1 MIEIEEQEIIKNL
14 FDKNKAL
21 NLLKLCLQDDGY
33 FYYFYDKIDT
43 FSTYND
49 KLFEQFFKGNYD
61 YCKPYTFLV
70 DINQRYNY
78 ELLLRKIEDFQ
89 SIICEWYKD
98 ESKHPLIKGLWEKKL
113 CIGLLKNKTY
123 EELDEIFNEII
134 DKNSIYITNKEEIK
148 IELKNLINDSPE
160 TEASNIAIY
169 LKKNFEDFYSLIE
182 ISQNY
187 KDRIEKSKT
196 DEDKT
201 IQDKLEDF
209 IKKIIKDILPNIQD
223 KIPKALSEKLKN
235 NEGFANLFAKHIGK
249 NISGNDYF
257 NNDIINYKTISNLVY
272 KFRNGIEI
280 LRGLRDYYGNPLF
293 IIPQAAMLFLNLCT
307 SIKSFY
313 QSLVDYKQKKTKFT
327 NRLAQIHQ
335 NFEEHKREIRK
346 IDLQHPDM
354 AIEIIID
361 IGIKINGDKN
371 DVIQL
376 MIEIENEI
384 ENAKKKKKSSGKK
397 IAGGVLG
404 FLSSV
409 LGFAV
414 TGGGIAVL
422 YIAFAGVSSILIGI
436 NSADVVVQKK
446 AIKNYINLLK
456 QANDQYTEIQNEL
469 NNLKNLYENANIGYI
484 PVNL

>member
-1 MIEIEEQEIIKNL
+1 MLEELESIKNL

-21 NLLKLCLQDDGY
+21 NLLKLCLKDDGY
-33 FYYFYDKIDT
+33 FNYFYDKIDT
-43 FSTYND
+43 FD
-49 KLFEQFFKGNYD
+49 DQMFEQFFKGNYD
-61 YCKPYTFLV
+61 YCKKEIDLI
-70 DINQRYNY
+70 DINQQYYY

-89 SIICEWYKD
+89 SIICEWYED

-123 EELDEIFNEII
+123 EELDEILNEII
-134 DKNSIYITNKEEIK
+134 DKNSIDITNKEKIK

-160 TEASNIAIY
+160 TEASNMAIY

-182 ISQNY
+182 ISKNY
-187 KDRIEKSKT
+187 QDRIEKSKT

-201 IQDKLEDF
+201 CQDKLEDF
-209 IKKIIKDILPNIQD
+209 IQKIIKNILPYIKD
-223 KIPKALSEKLKN
+223 KIPKALSEKLN
-235 NEGFANLFAKHIGK
+235 TNEGLANLFAKHIGK
-249 NISGNDYF
+249 NISGNDIF

-272 KFRNGIEI
+272 KFKNGINI
-280 LRGLRDYYGNPLF
+280 YKSLRYYYGNSLF
-293 IIPQAAMLFLNLCT
+293 IISKAAMLFLNLCT

-313 QSLVDYKQKKTKFT
+313 ESLVDYKQKKTKFT
-327 NRLAQIHQ
+327 NRLAQIHH
-335 NFEEHKREIRK
+335 NFEGHKREIRQ
-346 IDLQHPDM
+346 IDLQQPDM

-361 IGIKINGDKN
+361 IGKKINDDKN

-376 MIEIENEI
+376 MVEIENEI

-397 IAGGVLG
+397 IATGVVG

-409 LGFAV
+409 LGFVV

-422 YIAFAGVSSILIGI
+422 YIAFAGISSVLIGI

-456 QANDQYTEIQNEL
+456 QANDEYTAIQDEL
-469 NNLKNLYENANIGYI
+469 NKLKDLYENANIGYI
-484 PVNL
+484 IEIN